1 MGIFTKKDTNTV
13 TGEDKFK
20 GWGNT
25 KTKVF
30 EPGRQQGAVTAAA
43 GGDLKGK
50 DFRELKRDVHKQKRL
65 NRRALRKAK
74 RKGIDPSEV
83 KMRGGSYKELTRREQ
98 DIEQYF
104 KAVRKER
111 TENAAEIALTVAAV
125 AATGGAAMGAFAPA
139 GATAAGAGAAGAG
152 AAGAGAGAAGVG
164 TGLGA
169 TAGSGMAG
177 ISAGAGSGIL
187 GAGAP
192 GVIASGGAA
201 GAGAAGAGAA
211 GTAAAT
217 TAGTTAAT
225 TGIKAGLK
233 QAGKQA
239 LKNVGKDIAQGA
251 IDNVTS
257 GGAQGGFQPDPRVA
271 QMEQQLAMM
280 QNQMNFM
287 QESAFQVPDY
297 QPQQPFTMPP
307 PMAQPSYTAASVY
320 DPFLM

>member
-1 MGIFTKKDTNTV
+1 MGIFTKKDTNTIS
-13 TGEDKFK
+13 GENKYR

-25 KTKVF
+25 KEKVF
-30 EPGRQQGAVTAAA
+30 ESEAQKGAVTSAA

-74 RKGIDPSEV
+74 RKGIDPSQVEM
-83 KMRGGSYKELTRREQ
+83 KGGEYKELTRREQ

-104 KAVRKER
+104 KDVRKER
-111 TENAAEIALTVAAV
+111 TENTAEIALTAAAV
-125 AATGGAAMGAFAPA
+125 IATGGAAAGAFAP
-139 GATAAGAGAAGAG
+139 AAGAGAAGAG
-152 AAGAGAGAAGVG
+152 AAGAGAAGAGAAGVG
-164 TGLGA
+164 TGLSA

-201 GAGAAGAGAA
+201 GAGAVGAGTA

-217 TAGTTAAT
+217 TAGTGAAT
-225 TGIKAGLK
+225 TGLKAGLK
-233 QAGKQA
+233 QFGKKA
-239 LKNVGKDIAQGA
+239 ATGA
-251 IDNVTS
+251 IENAMS
-257 GGAQGGFQPDPRVA
+257 GGAQGGFQPDPRTA
-271 QMEQQLAMM
+271 QLEQQLAMM

-287 QESAFQVPDY
+287 QQPTFQVPDY
-297 QPQQPFTMPP
+297 QPQQPYTMPP
-307 PMAQPSYTAASVY
+307 PMVQPTYTAADVY
-320 DPFLM
+320 DPFLQ

>member
-1 MGIFTKKDTNTV
+1 MGIFTKKDTNTL

-20 GWGNT
+20 GMGNT

-30 EPGRQQGAVTAAA
+30 ESERQKGAVTSAA

-83 KMRGGSYKELTRREQ
+83 QMKRGSYKELSRREQ

-104 KAVRKER
+104 KDVRKER
-111 TENAAEIALTVAAV
+111 VENTAEIALIATGAV
-125 AATGGAAMGAFAPA
+125 LTGGA
-139 GATAAGAGAAGAG
+139 
-152 AAGAGAGAAGVG
+152 
-164 TGLGA
+164 
-169 TAGSGMAG
+169 
-177 ISAGAGSGIL
+177 IL
-187 GAGAP
+187 GAGA
-192 GVIASGGAA
+192 GGGGAATAGAAA
-201 GAGAAGAGAA
+201 GAGGGTSATSGLLTALNAVPVAGTTAGTA

-233 QAGKQA
+233 EAGKQA
-239 LKNVGKDIAQGA
+239 IKNVGKDIAQGA
-251 IDNVTS
+251 IDNATS

-287 QESAFQVPDY
+287 QEGAFQVPDY

-307 PMAQPSYTAASVY
+307 PIAQPSYTAASVY

>member
-1 MGIFTKKDTNTV
+1 MGIFTKKDTNTL

-25 KTKVF
+25 KEKVF
-30 EPGRQQGAVTAAA
+30 ESEGQKGAVTRAA

-50 DFRELKRDVHKQKRL
+50 DFREFKRDVHKQKRL
-65 NRRALRKAK
+65 NRRALRKAE

-83 KMRGGSYKELTRREQ
+83 QMRKGQYKELSRREE

-104 KAVRKER
+104 KDVRKER
-111 TENAAEIALTVAAV
+111 TENVAEIALTAAAV
-125 AATGGAAMGAFAPA
+125 AGTGGAILGA
-139 GATAAGAGAAGAG
+139 GGAGAAGAG
-152 AAGAGAGAAGVG
+152 ATTAATGATGGAA
-164 TGLGA
+164 TGASTGILTA
-169 TAGSGMAG
+169 TSGSGMAG
-177 ISAGAGSGIL
+177 VSAGAGSGIL

-192 GVIASGGAA
+192 GVIASGGATGA
-201 GAGAAGAGAA
+201 AGAAGAG
-211 GTAAAT
+211 TAAAG

-233 QAGKQA
+233 QAGKKA
-239 LKNVGKDIAQGA
+239 AMGA
-251 IDNVTS
+251 IDNAMS

-271 QMEQQLAMM
+271 QMQQQMAMM
-280 QNQMNFM
+280 QQQMNAVQAPQFNFG
-287 QESAFQVPDY
+287 QTPGFQVPNY

-307 PMAQPSYTAASVY
+307 PIAQPGYTAASVY

>member
-1 MGIFTKKDTNTV
+1 MGIFTKKDTNTL

-20 GWGNT
+20 GMGNT

-30 EPGRQQGAVTAAA
+30 ESEKQQSSVTRAA

-50 DFRELKRDVHKQKRL
+50 DFRQLKRDVHKQKRL

-83 KMRGGSYKELTRREQ
+83 QMRGGSYKELTRREK

-104 KAVRKER
+104 KDVRKER
-111 TENAAEIALTVAAV
+111 TENTAEIALIATGAV
-125 AATGGAAMGAFAPA
+125 LTGGAILGA
-139 GATAAGAGAAGAG
+139 GAGGAGAAGAG
-152 AAGAGAGAAGVG
+152 TAAATGGTGAATGAS
-164 TGLGA
+164 TGLLTA
-169 TAGSGMAG
+169 TSGSGMAG
-177 ISAGAGSGIL
+177 VSAGAGSGIL

-192 GVIASGGAA
+192 GVIASGGATGA
-201 GAGAAGAGAA
+201 AGAAGAG
-211 GTAAAT
+211 TAAAG

-233 QAGKQA
+233 KAGKKA
-239 LKNVGKDIAQGA
+239 AMGA
-251 IDNVTS
+251 IDNAMS

-307 PMAQPSYTAASVY
+307 PIAQPSYTAASVY

>member
-1 MGIFTKKDTNTV
+1 MGIFTKKDTNTI

-25 KTKVF
+25 KEKVF
-30 EPGRQQGAVTAAA
+30 ETEGQQAAVTRAA

-50 DFRELKRDVHKQKRL
+50 DFREYKRDVHKQKRL
-65 NRRALRKAK
+65 NRRALRKAE

-83 KMRGGSYKELTRREQ
+83 QMRGGEYKELTRREQ

-104 KAVRKER
+104 KDVRKER
-111 TENAAEIALTVAAV
+111 TENVAEIALTAAAV
-125 AATGGAAMGAFAPA
+125 AGTGGAILGA
-139 GATAAGAGAAGAG
+139 GGAGAAGAG
-152 AAGAGAGAAGVG
+152 TAAATGGTGAATGASTGVL
-164 TGLGA
+164 TA
-169 TAGSGMAG
+169 TSGSGMAG
-177 ISAGAGSGIL
+177 VSAGAGSGIL

-192 GVIASGGAA
+192 GVIASGGATGA
-201 GAGAAGAGAA
+201 AGAAGAG
-211 GTAAAT
+211 TAAAG

-233 QAGKQA
+233 QAGKKA
-239 LKNVGKDIAQGA
+239 AMGA
-251 IDNVTS
+251 IDNAMS

-271 QMEQQLAMM
+271 QMQQQMAMM
-280 QNQMNFM
+280 QQQMNAAQTPQFNFG
-287 QESAFQVPDY
+287 QTPGFQVPGY

-307 PMAQPSYTAASVY
+307 PIAQPSYTAASVY